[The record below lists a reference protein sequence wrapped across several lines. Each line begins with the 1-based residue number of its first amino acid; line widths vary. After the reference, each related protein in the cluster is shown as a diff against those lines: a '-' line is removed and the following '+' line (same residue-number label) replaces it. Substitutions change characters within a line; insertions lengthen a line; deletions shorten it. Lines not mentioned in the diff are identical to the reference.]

1 MISSLG
7 LTLSNNFDA
16 SLQRFSICLPLN
28 DAYRTGPSA
37 GAKTHTDHSIISDF
51 IGYEITRTIWQFAGR
66 GCNTCGFAVMQSR
79 KRDHRRFDDC
89 IQCKIAW
96 PSIRNAYFNGKV
108 LTWIMIENLTHETRH
123 VFSCFRIIYN
133 AMHRADKI
141 KIYAKNISNN

>member
-7 LTLSNNFDA
+7 LTPSNNFDA
-16 SLQRFSICLPLN
+16 SLQRFSICLPSN
-28 DAYRTGPSA
+28 DAYRIGPSA

-89 IQCKIAW
+89 IQCPDCLTVHSQRVFQRK
-96 PSIRNAYFNGKV
+96 SSDLNNDRKFN
-108 LTWIMIENLTHETRH
+108 T
-123 VFSCFRIIYN
+123 
-133 AMHRADKI
+133 
-141 KIYAKNISNN
+141 